1 MTTPNILVS
10 GSSSIMSSTE
20 RPESYQPHHSSLHL
34 SSSSALSTSATTG
47 NLAKEEEGGIVPA
60 HSTSTNT
67 DPPPTTTKKRKQA
80 LVTACLALPVAFYAV
95 YGVVASTQDL
105 IWLLRGDSTNDRQK
119 DGVMTTSS
127 SATGPGTSFS
137 GRSDM
142 FDGSITAET
151 PAEHDASA
159 QRPSN
164 PLWSL
169 LTAATFQQPSDGA
182 TLGLGSYLTN
192 VVSPHSRYDPHSHL
206 PVMWT
211 PGAPNYG
218 FVVTKMQRCL
228 DVVQASWL
236 GRTTEEEA
244 TYWDDIKVVDGN
256 EEDRGRYLNIDMNSL
271 HGIKR
276 AKGECRANIMHA
288 RDVKDGTCSC
298 KRSHVCI
305 AHHLCFCVQLV
316 SSWGHLLYFVQTRTW
331 LIVAWPI
338 SSSVPTFPRYWIY
351 SPLRRAVV
359 ILA

>member
-1 MTTPNILVS
+1 MATPNILVS
-10 GSSSIMSSTE
+10 GSSSIMSSSD
-20 RPESYQPHHSSLHL
+20 RPETYQPHHSSLHA
-34 SSSSALSTSATTG
+34 STCISTSALPTSITEH
-47 NLAKEEEGGIVPA
+47 LAKEEGIVPVHPA
-60 HSTSTNT
+60 QAKTG
-67 DPPPTTTKKRKQA
+67 TTRKRKRA
-80 LVTACLALPVAFYAV
+80 LAVCLAMPVAFYV
-95 YGVVASTQDL
+95 IYGVVASTQDL
-105 IWLLRGDSTNDRQK
+105 IWLLRGGADSANDRQN
-119 DGVMTTSS
+119 DGVGSS
-127 SATGPGTSFS
+127 PSQASGTE
-137 GRSDM
+137 GRDA

-244 TYWDDIKVVDGN
+244 TTYWDDIKVVDGN
-256 EEDRGRYLNIDMNSL
+256 EEDRGRYLDIDMSRL

-288 RDVKDGTCSC
+288 RDVKDGTCTCTYYKSA
-298 KRSHVCI
+298 KNAITSM
-305 AHHLCFCVQLV
+305 
-316 SSWGHLLYFVQTRTW
+316 YM
-331 LIVAWPI
+331 
-338 SSSVPTFPRYWIY
+338 YM
-351 SPLRRAVV
+351 
-359 ILA
+359 